1 MSPTPFGGQNLPKW
15 SPKAPKMV
23 PKEVKI
29 EPKRVVNFNM
39 IFYWFF
45 VVFLVEIGSQN
56 CWFLDDFWMRIQ
68 MCCTLTNI
76 AKYQFPHEE
85 IDVFE
90 GWCYLEVIKKH
101 QNEGQKSCLKTM
113 SNFCWFLVKFGTILG
128 WFLDVFLSI
137 LGNKNKMMSWKVP
150 ITLQK
155 AKKAVSRGSATLW
168 ESTKRA
174 IFWPSWPWWGV
185 GGYNKKQHTH
195 YLTRPWAKGPANSSP
210 APLLLSASNS
220 PYTVFQ
226 KK

>member
-1 MSPTPFGGQNLPKW
+1 MSLTPFGGQNLPKW

-56 CWFLDDFWMRIQ
+56 CWFLDDFLMRIQ

-113 SNFCWFLVKFGTILG
+113 SNFCWFLINFRSIFGCFFDDFWIIV
-128 WFLDVFLSI
+128 D
-137 LGNKNKMMSWKVP
+137 NKNKMMSWKAP
-150 ITLQK
+150 MTLQEAGK
-155 AKKAVSRGSATLW
+155 TVSREVDTLW
-168 ESTKRA
+168 GTGKSRVVG
-174 IFWPSWPWWGV
+174 PVGPWWGV
-185 GGYNKKQHTH
+185 GEYNQNNH
-195 YLTRPWAKGPANSSP
+195 S
-210 APLLLSASNS
+210 LLSNT
-220 PYTVFQ
+220 PLGQRPGEYM
-226 KK
+226 